1 MLDSNS
7 IHATHILG
15 AHIQSCFARGGGG
28 VLCNKT
34 EFPVMFA
41 SGLKKC
47 KGKH

>member
-15 AHIQSCFARGGGG
+15 AHIQSCFARGGG